1 MTGSDCIN
9 SYYAATAQPF
19 APCPSLSGSV
29 SVDVCVVGGGIAGC
43 SAALHLA
50 ERGFSVGLLEA
61 ERIGYGASGR
71 SGAQALPGFACGQRK
86 LVSLVGPQTA
96 RKLWDISVEGLD
108 LVRELISRFA
118 IDCDWVNGQMSVA
131 LKPRHTAELRAEL
144 KELSGEY
151 GYGSLRFVETT
162 ELRELLATERYIAG
176 LYDSRAGHM
185 HALNYTLGLVRAAQS
200 LGVTIY
206 ERTRVLRFG
215 RDAGLGP
222 GRWSAPFLSSEIG
235 TPPSIRVQAPNGAIR
250 CKYLVLAGNVYMGA
264 LSRELRSKIM
274 GIGTYIVATERLG
287 EERAKSLIA
296 NNAAVTDM
304 NWILDYFRRSA
315 DHRLLFGGR
324 VSYSGLDERASA
336 RLTRARMVKVF
347 PQLEDVKIEYAWGGY
362 LDITMN
368 RAPHFGRLAPDIY
381 FMQGFSGHG
390 ISLAGMSGKLVAEAI
405 AGKPERFALFAQIPH
420 RVFPGGRLL
429 RRPALVAAMLYY
441 RMRDLL

>member
-9 SYYAATAQPF
+9 SYYAATAHPF
-19 APCPSLSGSV
+19 GPCPSLSGSV

-108 LVRELISRFA
+108 LVRELIARFA

-131 LKPRHTAELRAEL
+131 LKPRHAAELHAEL
-144 KELSGEY
+144 EELSGVY
-151 GYGSLRFVETT
+151 GYRSLRFVETG
-162 ELRELLATERYIAG
+162 ELRELLASQRYIAG
-176 LYDSRAGHM
+176 LHDSRAGHM
-185 HALNYTLGLVRAAQS
+185 HPLNYTLGLARAAQS
-200 LGVTIY
+200 LGLTIY
-206 ERTRVLRFG
+206 ERSRVLRFG
-215 RDAGLGP
+215 RDRGVGS
-222 GRWSAPFLSSEIG
+222 RTAPSLRSEIG
-235 TPPSIRVQAPNGAIR
+235 SPPLLRVETAGGSVKCR
-250 CKYLVLAGNVYMGA
+250 YLVLAGNVYMGA

-347 PQLEDVKIEYAWGGY
+347 RQLGDVKIEYAWGGY

-368 RAPHFGRLAPDIY
+368 RAPHFGRLAPNVY
-381 FMQGFSGHG
+381 FMQGFSGQG

-420 RVFPGGRLL
+420 RVFPGGQPL
-429 RRPALVAAMLYY
+429 RRPVMVAAMLYY
-441 RMRDLL
+441 RLRDLI